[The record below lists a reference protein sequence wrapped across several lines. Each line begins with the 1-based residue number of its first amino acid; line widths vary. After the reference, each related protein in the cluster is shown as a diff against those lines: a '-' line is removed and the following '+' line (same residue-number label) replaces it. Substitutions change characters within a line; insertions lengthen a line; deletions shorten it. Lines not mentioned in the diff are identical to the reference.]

1 MKIKRTGT
9 ILCLV
14 GNILNV
20 IGFIILILYFNSIGN
35 NIYINAE
42 TVVDSL
48 IIVMNSGILIALSI
62 LFLKGKIQ
70 KELMKLYSI
79 SMLILSVIIFIVL
92 CMLYLSSVLCCYMIY
107 LVFPI
112 ISLVGSIMILA
123 GKEKNEN
130 KTVRIPYLCDSAS

>member
-130 KTVRIPYLCDSAS
+130 KKNN